1 MDKIIDG
8 KKIAEVIR
16 EEVRGEVLKLK
27 EKGVIP
33 NLSVVLVGESSAS
46 LVYVRNKEKACVE
59 AGIIF
64 DLVKLSE
71 SVTQEELLQKVA
83 ELNTDEK
90 VHGILVQLPLPAQID
105 EQKIIEVIDP
115 KKDVDGFHRENI
127 GKMFL
132 GADGLLPCTPA
143 GIVELLKKS
152 QVEISGKRCVIVG
165 RSNIVGKPLALLL
178 LREDATVT
186 VCHSRTR
193 NLEEIC
199 READILISAVGKS
212 DMIGE
217 GFVKEGAVVI
227 DVGIN
232 RNEEGKLRGDV
243 DFEKV
248 LPKVSK
254 ITPVPGGVGPMTIA
268 MLLGNVVRA
277 CNDLKRGD

>member
-8 KKIAEVIR
+8 KKIAEGIR

-27 EKGVIP
+27 EKGISP
-33 NLSVVLVGESSAS
+33 ALSVVLVGESPAS
-46 LVYVRNKEKACVE
+46 LVYIKNKEKACLE

-64 DLVKLSE
+64 DLVKLPE
-71 SVTQEELLQKVA
+71 SATQEELIRKVA
-83 ELNTDEK
+83 ELNNDEK
-90 VHGILVQLPLPAQID
+90 VQGILVQLPLPKQID
-105 EQKIIEVIDP
+105 EQKIVETIDP
-115 KKDVDGFHRENI
+115 QKDVDGFHRENI

-132 GADGLLPCTPA
+132 GAEGFLPGTPA

-152 QVEISGKRCVIVG
+152 QIEMAGKRCVIVG

-186 VCHSRTR
+186 ICHSRTEK
-193 NLEEIC
+193 LAEIC

-212 DMIGE
+212 GMIGE
-217 GFVKEGAVVI
+217 DFVKEGAVVI

-232 RNEEGKLRGDV
+232 RDEEGKLRGDI

-268 MLLGNVVRA
+268 MLLKNVVKA
-277 CNDLKRGD
+277 CNDLKRKD

>member
-8 KKIAEVIR
+8 KKIAEGIR
-16 EEVRGEVLKLK
+16 EEVREEVLKLK
-27 EKGVIP
+27 EKGISP
-33 NLSVVLVGESSAS
+33 ALSVVLVGESPAS
-46 LVYVRNKEKACVE
+46 LVYVRNKEKTCVE

-64 DLVKLSE
+64 NLVKLPGDT
-71 SVTQEELLQKVA
+71 TQEDLVRKVA
-83 ELNTDEK
+83 ELNTDKK

-105 EQKIIEVIDP
+105 EQKIIEMIDP

-132 GADGLLPCTPA
+132 GADGFLPCTPS
-143 GIVELLKKS
+143 GIVELLKRS

-165 RSNIVGKPLALLL
+165 RSNIVGKPLGLLL

-186 VCHSRTR
+186 ICHSRTQ
-193 NLEEIC
+193 NLGEVC
-199 READILISAVGKS
+199 READILISAVGKAG
-212 DMIGE
+212 MIGE
-217 GFVKEGAVVI
+217 DFVKDGTVVI

-268 MLLGNVVRA
+268 MLLKNVIKA
-277 CNDLKRGD
+277 CQLS